1 MIEARKGTEFGLQ
14 AHLILTKAT
23 LAQSVEQRI
32 RNAQVA
38 SSSLVS
44 GSRMMA
50 SRVSV
55 NHLSLCRRGQIA
67 TDAELHGSIRNASF
81 RRPVHATRNINKG
94 IIG

>member
-44 GSRMMA
+44 GSKQKRD
-50 SRVSV
+50 VSIPGT
-55 NHLSLCRRGQIA
+55 SLFNFQP
-67 TDAELHGSIRNASF
+67 TLLFLEVIRNFFGRYKFFLEHISSGA
-81 RRPVHATRNINKG
+81 V
-94 IIG
+94 